1 MLTRGSGRLLLIFTD
16 SLFFIFCQEVSLAQI
31 IVEGAAEEVM
41 EEIMVG
47 EATSM
52 DRGGHTM
59 TEGDRV
65 TGRGTM
71 DRGVIPA
78 YPLLPSESMGES
90 VFLNVSPVI

>member
-16 SLFFIFCQEVSLAQI
+16 SLVLIFCQEASLAQI

-47 EATSM
+47 EATLM

-65 TGRGTM
+65 TGGETM
-71 DRGVIPA
+71 DRGVTTA
-78 YPLLPSESMGES
+78 YPLAKIVHG
-90 VFLNVSPVI
+90 